1 MQPDLTQWSASYLIK
16 MSNLQIKIL
25 IVDDDKVI
33 ADILNDLFA
42 DKQRSVDV
50 CYDGLAAIE
59 SIQKSFY
66 DLILV
71 DLIMPKVGGLDIL
84 KYAKKTNPNVI
95 VIIITGYA
103 SLETAITAIREGAYD
118 YIRKPCK
125 LEEIK
130 IVVENAIDK
139 IKLNRENREL
149 LNKLQ
154 DAYRELMV
162 LKKKDDDEDKFLID
176 DKKTENINFFSSSPP
191 SLHYLYNA
199 DSTSSNYVD
208 KLQALTSLKDN
219 GMLTENEFK
228 EFKRHLLKMIS
239 LNG

>member
-1 MQPDLTQWSASYLIK
+1 MHEEKD
-16 MSNLQIKIL
+16 LQIKIL

-71 DLIMPKVGGLDIL
+71 DLVMPKVGGLDIL

-149 LNKLQ
+149 LNKLH

-162 LKKKDDDEDKFLID
+162 LKKEDDEDKFLID

-191 SLHYLYNA
+191 SLHYLYNT
-199 DSTSSNYVD
+199 DSPSSNYVD

-228 EFKRHLLKMIS
+228 EFKGHLLKMIS

>member
-1 MQPDLTQWSASYLIK
+1 MCPDK
-16 MSNLQIKIL
+16 CMEKKNLQIKIL

-59 SIQKSFY
+59 SIQKGFY

-71 DLIMPKVGGLDIL
+71 DLVMPKVGGLDIL
-84 KYAKKTNPNVI
+84 KYAKKANPNVI

-162 LKKKDDDEDKFLID
+162 VKKEDDEDKFLID

-191 SLHYLYNA
+191 SLHYLYNT
-199 DSTSSNYVD
+199 DSPSSNYVD

-228 EFKRHLLKMIS
+228 EFKGHLLKMIS

>member
-1 MQPDLTQWSASYLIK
+1 MA
-16 MSNLQIKIL
+16 NRQIKIL

-33 ADILNDLFA
+33 ADILNDLITN
-42 DKQRSVDV
+42 KQRSVDV
-50 CYDGLAAIE
+50 CHDGLAAIE
-59 SIQKSFY
+59 CIQKSPY

-71 DLIMPKVGGLDIL
+71 DLVMPKVGGLDIL
-84 KYAKKTNPNVI
+84 KYVKKTNPDSI

-103 SLETAITAIREGAYD
+103 SLETAIMAIREGAYD

-130 IVVENAIDK
+130 IVIDNAIDK

-149 LNKLQ
+149 LTKLH
-154 DAYRELMV
+154 DAYRELMI
-162 LKKKDDDEDKFLID
+162 LKKGDDDKDFLEVD
-176 DKKTENINFFSSSPP
+176 EKAKNINFFSSSPP
-191 SLHYLYNA
+191 NLHYLYNT

-219 GMLTENEFK
+219 GMLTENEFN
-228 EFKRHLLKMIS
+228 EFKKHLLKMIS